1 MSTASLPLAGERPRD
16 VNPWIVAI
24 AVMCATFMEILD
36 TTVVN
41 VSLPHIAGNLS
52 ATIDESTWAL
62 TSYLV
67 ANAIVLP
74 LTGWLANHFG
84 RKRLLLSSVAGFTTA
99 SFLCGLAPN
108 LPLLILFRVIQGFT
122 GGALQPIS
130 QAVLLEAFKP
140 EERGR
145 AMGFWG
151 LGIVV
156 APILGPVVGGW
167 LTDSY
172 SWRWVFYINIPVGV
186 LSLVMIQL
194 YVHDPAYI
202 TRRSNR
208 IDYWGIGLLA
218 VGIGALQLLLDMGQ
232 QDDWF
237 ESAFITTLAVLA
249 VAGLVAFIVRE
260 LRTEHPV
267 VDLRVLK
274 VPTYAVGVFLM
285 TVVGFVLYGSLVL
298 LPLMLQTLLGYP
310 SLQAGIALAPRGMGS
325 FIAMPIVGAMIG
337 RVDPRKLLGGGLVVG
352 SVTLFWLGSLNQSL
366 GYWDIFWPQFIQG
379 LGLGL
384 LFVPLTTITM
394 GPIPRENMGNATSI
408 FNLMRNIGGS
418 MGIAAATTLLARHRQ
433 SHSSTLASH
442 IDAYSLQARALVE
455 QLRSAFVAQGADLA
469 TATERARLALF
480 GMVQREAMMLSFT
493 DIFRWLSLMFIAMLP
508 LLLLMRSPKRGGGPG
523 AAAGGAAGAAH

>member
-1 MSTASLPLAGERPRD
+1 
-16 VNPWIVAI
+16 
-24 AVMCATFMEILD
+24 
-36 TTVVN
+36 
-41 VSLPHIAGNLS
+41 
-52 ATIDESTWAL
+52 
-62 TSYLV
+62 
-67 ANAIVLP
+67 
-74 LTGWLANHFG
+74 
-84 RKRLLLSSVAGFTTA
+84 
-99 SFLCGLAPN
+99 
-108 LPLLILFRVIQGFT
+108 
-122 GGALQPIS
+122 
-130 QAVLLEAFKP
+130 
-140 EERGR
+140 
-145 AMGFWG
+145 
-151 LGIVV
+151 
-156 APILGPVVGGW
+156 
-167 LTDSY
+167 
-172 SWRWVFYINIPVGV
+172 
-186 LSLVMIQL
+186 
-194 YVHDPAYI
+194 
-202 TRRSNR
+202 
-208 IDYWGIGLLA
+208 
-218 VGIGALQLLLDMGQ
+218 
-232 QDDWF
+232 
-237 ESAFITTLAVLA
+237 
-249 VAGLVAFIVRE
+249 
-260 LRTEHPV
+260 
-267 VDLRVLK
+267 
-274 VPTYAVGVFLM
+274 
-285 TVVGFVLYGSLVL
+285 VL